1 MIVALSAAYLTGAPW
16 TTLVLAWAPG
26 SMEAMTFAAI
36 TMNVDA
42 AFVMSNHIL
51 RMLIIQSIPS
61 IALFYSE
68 RKQKRKRE

>member
-1 MIVALSAAYLTGAPW
+1 
-16 TTLVLAWAPG
+16 
-26 SMEAMTFAAI
+26 MTFAAI